1 MSVTKSAAAPLKKSH
16 RSTKRPHRGTGWLAI
31 GGLGTALLMMV
42 DRRWSYGVPLGVL
55 LTFVCVWGAL
65 DRLGMF
71 DPPASGDARIV
82 DASPSINRW
91 FLSLALSMLSLIA
104 ATIAASRGVLPG
116 HGLVAGIL
124 VTTTLLVAIVST
136 YGLVD
141 SLGVFPRDHGGTAQ
155 RWFFNHSWFY
165 NHSSASSASLFLHP
179 SLWLLSL
186 AVLLYV
192 PFLGNFGLID
202 PWETHYGEVS
212 REILARD
219 DWMSLW
225 WAQDGWFNSKPI
237 LNFWIQ
243 ALAFAS
249 LGVNYHPDGFVGA
262 VGHGLW
268 PQPEWAA
275 RLPMVA
281 FALVAHILLYAG
293 VKVGWGRRAA
303 LLGSVVWLTTPFWYL
318 IVHQTM
324 TDLPYVAPLTAA
336 MGLFLLGFAAEPS
349 RRVSHYRV
357 RTRRRDI
364 YFSGAGLVFATLLLC
379 TLPQILYLVSR
390 NITLI
395 TRHAP
400 YGFNWHWD
408 DFYAGSGGGNCGL
421 PGNEACHL
429 AAPVNLHPQPL
440 ISALLWAALL
450 FVVLYINRR
459 ERRNQRLYFLTAWIL
474 IALSALAKE
483 LPGVII
489 AAGAVGAWVLV
500 ESRWDLVKRLELPS
514 ALLIFIVIT
523 VPWFFQETVR
533 HGSPFLE
540 RLLVHDMYKRA
551 FVHVHDTNSGDDVSF
566 RYYIWQLGYGLFPAS
581 GLCAMG
587 FLHWMFSRGKAD
599 GPRRAT
605 ATFLFLWCLVAFG
618 MFTLTLT
625 KFHHYIIPMVP
636 PLALMTGPLLHEALW
651 RVEWPK
657 GSRAIVYAA
666 GGVIAALAL
675 LVGITWLVPVAKGAV
690 PPHLKLG
697 AVLCIAALVL
707 LSWTYRQLP
716 NAKHASPPAGIN
728 LSLTVLGVGALLGTV
743 LVGRDLFTSNPG
755 DVNGPMRLIHLV
767 CYNYSRPWP
776 ETIHFEPVIVAFTV
790 ASALGLL
797 GIVVGGK
804 ARIHGVVFFGIV
816 TCLWTGWGL
825 DRYLVKIA
833 PHWSQ
838 RETVIEYY
846 KRRKSPE
853 EWLVA
858 YQMNWKGEN
867 IYTGNHLITF
877 VASGEKFKSWVDEQ
891 RKSKH
896 PVMFVTTEHTRIS
909 SLKSEIGKLKK
920 LDVVTD
926 KALNN
931 KFALVRVEL

>member
-1 MSVTKSAAAPLKKSH
+1 
-16 RSTKRPHRGTGWLAI
+16 
-31 GGLGTALLMMV
+31 
-42 DRRWSYGVPLGVL
+42 
-55 LTFVCVWGAL
+55 
-65 DRLGMF
+65 
-71 DPPASGDARIV
+71 
-82 DASPSINRW
+82 
-91 FLSLALSMLSLIA
+91 
-104 ATIAASRGVLPG
+104 
-116 HGLVAGIL
+116 
-124 VTTTLLVAIVST
+124 
-136 YGLVD
+136 VD
-141 SLGVFPRDHGGTAQ
+141 SLGVFAGDKAGTAK
-155 RWFFNHSWFY
+155 RWFFNHSWFS
-165 NHSSASSASLFLHP
+165 NHSSASSASLLSHP
-179 SLWLLSL
+179 SLWLLTL

-262 VGHGLW
+262 VAHGLW

-281 FALVAHILLYAG
+281 MALVAQVLLYAG

-303 LLGSVVWLTTPFWYL
+303 FLGSVVWLTTPFWFL

-336 MGLFLLGFAAEPS
+336 MGLFLLGFSADPNQE
-349 RRVSHYRV
+349 VQHYRF
-357 RTRRRDI
+357 RLRQRDVCV
-364 YFSGAGLVFATLLLC
+364 SGAGLVLATLLLC
-379 TLPQILYLVSR
+379 TLPQILYLISR

-429 AAPVNLHPQPL
+429 AVPVNLHPQPL
-440 ISALLWAALL
+440 ISAVMWCALL
-450 FVVLYINRR
+450 IIVIYVNRR
-459 ERRNQRLYFLTAWIL
+459 ERRNQRLYFLAAWVL

-489 AAGAVGAWVLV
+489 AVGSVGAWVLV
-500 ESRWDLVKRLELPS
+500 TNRWDLVKRLELPS
-514 ALLIFIVIT
+514 ALLIFIVIA
-523 VPWFFQETVR
+523 VPWFLQETVR

-566 RYYIWQLGYGLFPAS
+566 RYYIWQLGYGLFPTT

-587 FLHWMFSRGKAD
+587 ILHWMLGRGKAD
-599 GPRRAT
+599 SPRRAT
-605 ATFLFLWCLVAFG
+605 ATFLFLWSLVAFG

-636 PLALMTGPLLHEALW
+636 PLALLTGPFLHEALW
-651 RVEWPK
+651 RTEWPK
-657 GSRAIVYAA
+657 GKWASLYAA
-666 GGVIAALAL
+666 GGVLAALAL
-675 LVGITWLVPVAKGAV
+675 LVGVAWLVPVAKGV
-690 PPHLKLG
+690 RPYNLKLG
-697 AVLCIAALVL
+697 IVFCIGALAL
-707 LSWTYRQLP
+707 LGWTYRQLP
-716 NAKHASPPAGIN
+716 SSKRINPPEGIGLT
-728 LSLTVLGVGALLGTV
+728 LSVLGAGALLTTA
-743 LVGRDLFTSNPG
+743 LVGRDLFTSIPG

-776 ETIHFEPVIVAFTV
+776 ETIHFEPVMVAFTV
-790 ASALGLL
+790 ASAVGLL
-797 GIVVGGK
+797 GIVLGGK

-816 TCLWTGWGL
+816 ACLWTGWGL

-896 PVMFVTTEHTRIS
+896 PVMFVTTEHSRIS
-909 SLKSEIGKLKK
+909 SLRSEIGKMRK
-920 LDVVTD
+920 LDVLTD
-926 KALNN
+926 KTLNN

>member
-1 MSVTKSAAAPLKKSH
+1 MSVTQPDPT
-16 RSTKRPHRGTGWLAI
+16 STEKTVKLTPTQRWGRGWFLF
-31 GGLGTALLMMV
+31 GGLGTAVLMMC
-42 DRRWSYGVPLGVL
+42 DRQLGFGVPLGVVL
-55 LTFVCVWGAL
+55 MCVCVWGAL
-65 DRLGMF
+65 DQLGLF
-71 DPPASGDARIV
+71 SARIDGQSAIV
-82 DASPSINRW
+82 DAAPSSGRW
-91 FLSLALSMLSLIA
+91 LAALIGSMAVLIA
-104 ATIAASRGVLPG
+104 TTIAASRGVLPG
-116 HGLVAGIL
+116 HGVLAGML
-124 VTTTLLVAIVST
+124 VTASLLAAIVSS

-141 SLGVFPRDHGGTAQ
+141 ALGAFPDVRVPSQTNIQ
-155 RWFFNHSWFY
+155 KLLS
-165 NHSSASSASLFLHP
+165 HP
-179 SLWLLSL
+179 SLWLLGL

-243 ALAFAS
+243 AVAFAS

-262 VGHGLW
+262 VAHGLW

-275 RLPMVA
+275 RLPMV
-281 FALVAHILLYAG
+281 FLALMAHALLYAG
-293 VKVGWGRRAA
+293 VKIAWGRRAA
-303 LLGSVVWLTTPFWYL
+303 FLGNVVWLSTPLWFL

-324 TDLPYVAPLTAA
+324 TDLPYIAPLVAA
-336 MGLFLLGFAAEPS
+336 MGLFLLGFGTDPDQK
-349 RRVSHYRV
+349 VVQYRV
-357 RTRRRDI
+357 KLRRRELC
-364 YFSGAGLVFATLLLC
+364 FSGAGLVFSMLLLC

-390 NITLI
+390 NITLL
-395 TRHAP
+395 TLHAP
-400 YGFNWHWD
+400 HGFNWHWD
-408 DFYAGSGGGNCGL
+408 DFFAGSGGGNCGL
-421 PGNEACHL
+421 PGNEACHRV
-429 AAPVNLHPQPL
+429 APVNMQPQPL
-440 ISALLWAALL
+440 LSAILWSLLLSVIL
-450 FVVLYINRR
+450 FINRR
-459 ERRNQRLYFLTAWIL
+459 ERRKQRLYFLAAWIL

-483 LPGVII
+483 LPGVLI
-489 AAGAVGAWVLV
+489 AVGAVGAWVFV
-500 ESRWDLVKRLELPS
+500 TSRWNLVKRLELPS
-514 ALLIFIVIT
+514 ALLIFIVIA
-523 VPWFFQETVR
+523 VPWYLQETVR

-566 RYYIWQLGYGLFPAS
+566 RYYIWQLGYGLFPVS

-587 FLHWMFSRGKAD
+587 YLHWMLPRSSVDSRHRTTGS
-599 GPRRAT
+599 
-605 ATFLFLWCLVAFG
+605 FLFLWSLVGFG

-625 KFHHYIIPMVP
+625 KFHHYIIPIVP
-636 PLALMTGPLLHEALW
+636 PLAMLTGPLLHQALW
-651 RVEWPK
+651 RTQWPK
-657 GSRAIVYAA
+657 GRRALLYAL
-666 GGVIAALAL
+666 GVVMAALAL
-675 LVGITWLVPVAKGAV
+675 LVGTAFLVPVSKATL

-697 AVLCIAALVL
+697 IVLIVGACL
-707 LSWTYRQLP
+707 LLTWTYRQLP
-716 NAKHASPPAGIN
+716 NASHVAPPEGIGLT
-728 LSLTVLGVGALLGTV
+728 LSVLGVGALLTTL
-743 LVGRDLFTSNPG
+743 LVGRDLFTSLPG

-776 ETIHFEPVIVAFTV
+776 ETIHFEPAMAAFTV
-790 ASALGLL
+790 ASMLGLL
-797 GIVVGGK
+797 GLVIGGK
-804 ARIHGVVFFGIV
+804 ARVHGVVFFGTV
-816 TCLWTGWGL
+816 ACLWTGWGL

-846 KRRKSPE
+846 KHRKSPQ

-877 VASGEKFKSWVDEQ
+877 VATGEKFKSWIDEQ
-891 RKSKH
+891 RKSSH
-896 PVMFVTTEHTRIS
+896 PVVFVTTEHTRIS
-909 SLKSEIGKLKK
+909 ALKSEVGKLRKF
-920 LDVVTD
+920 DVLTD